1 MLKKGAGIH
10 KIMIRISRPNEMCL
24 NASSHNH
31 LFGYNDGVNADVSSP
46 NTIYNRV
53 AEGGGSRRRRR
64 RGHDEGLPQS
74 PSSDADDEESGV
86 GSPV

>member
-1 MLKKGAGIH
+1 M
-10 KIMIRISRPNEMCL
+10 PPE
-24 NASSHNH
+24 
-31 LFGYNDGVNADVSSP
+31 YADVSSP
-46 NTIYNRV
+46 NTIYNSV

-74 PSSDADDEESGV
+74 SSLDADDEEAGV